1 MCDTERLRKEAGQLL
16 TDADKANRQ
25 GKSELAE
32 RLQARAAQRMQ
43 DAAVLEAAE
52 IRHRRCIDPSRQEIK
67 TRHADLRL
75 YDALRRLRT
84 LRGYLPV

>member
-1 MCDTERLRKEAGQLL
+1 MCDTERLRKEAGQLSA
-16 TDADKANRQ
+16 DADKANRQ

-52 IRHRRCIDPSRQEIK
+52 IRLQAERAKTQTRPKLSVVSRNNRAK
-67 TRHADLRL
+67 S
-75 YDALRRLRT
+75 
-84 LRGYLPV
+84 

>member
-52 IRHRRCIDPSRQEIK
+52 ISSTSRTSEDSDSTETIS
-67 TRHADLRL
+67 RESE
-75 YDALRRLRT
+75 
-84 LRGYLPV
+84 